1 MTRDDFSAIPK
12 QQHFLKRLLRAALGR
27 RRGPGLYLRKVYYWL
42 APRLGRYLPWHWRK
56 HNILFLCNS
65 PIMAPYLHQIWE
77 LLQHDSRLGFVVS
90 LPQHEEWQGSI
101 DYIRDMFPIRAL
113 KKRWVYAF
121 RWDLIIL
128 ADHTSGK
135 LLDGQRCPSLRIMHG
150 TPGKR
155 LNGEVYAFGQRAYDK
170 MGRIRYAR
178 MFVSN
183 HSDRALGISIDSAYE
198 NILAVVGNLEHDKL
212 LAAQQEREQY
222 RQQLGLHSQKTAISI
237 LSTWGPHSL
246 LRTIGEPLINAA
258 QQMPK
263 HMTFMVCAH
272 PHEFRQQAHGQRAW
286 GSYLHSLKAKGF
298 IVRDPT
304 DDWFPY
310 VLASDIVITD
320 HTALCL
326 DAALLQRPV
335 IFVPT
340 PEDIIESS
348 GLIAQL
354 RAMAPVLAPDAS
366 NLAELL
372 GQIPAHYPYEQLA
385 RVARAICP
393 YPGQA
398 SERMRAEI
406 YDLLNLKPYTQ
417 VS

>member
-1 MTRDDFSAIPK
+1 MTA
-12 QQHFLKRLLRAALGR
+12 
-27 RRGPGLYLRKVYYWL
+27 
-42 APRLGRYLPWHWRK
+42 
-56 HNILFLCNS
+56 
-65 PIMAPYLHQIWE
+65 
-77 LLQHDSRLGFVVS
+77 FVTCS
-90 LPQHEEWQGSI
+90 
-101 DYIRDMFPIRAL
+101 PIRAL
-113 KKRWVYAF
+113 KKRWVFAF

-128 ADHTSGK
+128 ADHTSAT

-155 LNGEVYAFGQRAYDK
+155 LRGEVYAFGHWAYNK

-178 MFVSN
+178 IFVSN
-183 HSDRALGISIDSAYE
+183 HSDKALGVSIDPAYE

-212 LAAQQEREQY
+212 LAAQQEREQC
-222 RQQLGLHSQKTAISI
+222 RQQLGLHSQKTAICI

-246 LRTIGEPLINAA
+246 FRTIGEQLINAA

-272 PHEFRQQAHGQRAW
+272 PHEFRKQAPGQRAW
-286 GSYLHSLKAKGF
+286 GSYLHSLKEKGF
-298 IVRDPT
+298 IVRDPA

-340 PEDIIESS
+340 PEDIIEPS

-385 RVARAICP
+385 RVAQAICP

-406 YDLLNLKPYTQ
+406 YDLLNLEPHSDLPGPAHQYESQ
-417 VS
+417 A